1 MLIAA
6 RESFAAASR
15 KRMVR
20 VQYIEST
27 GTQWI
32 DTDFLPKAGDVIRG
46 RFYSAEN
53 QNSGFFGT
61 CGPSFSNA
69 WGVFRTASNWVGFMR
84 TGYGI
89 QGTLQVRG
97 SMETDVVQTI
107 SDYTTFGTT
116 RRYVISGET
125 VHSANV
131 DATLPLSIFAIRN
144 PNSTAGGY
152 SVMSNALRCMSLR
165 VERGGVAVAEFLPVR
180 IGSVSYMHNTVSGNI
195 LANAGTGSFVI
206 GPDVY

>member
-6 RESFAAASR
+6 RESFAAAS
-15 KRMVR
+15 RMVR

-46 RFYSAEN
+46 RFYSTEN
-53 QNSGFFGT
+53 QDSGFFGT
-61 CGPSFSNA
+61 CGTSFASA

-84 TGYGI
+84 TGYGT
-89 QGTLQVRG
+89 QGVAQVGG

-107 SDYTTFGTT
+107 SNYTMFGTT
-116 RRYVISGET
+116 RKYVVSNKT

-144 PNSTAGGY
+144 PNSTADGY

-180 IGSVSYMHNTVSGNI
+180 IGTVAYMHNTISGNL
-195 LANAGTGSFVI
+195 LANAGTGSFI
-206 GPDVY
+206 TGPDVTT

>member
-1 MLIAA
+1 MMIAA

-15 KRMVR
+15 MVR
-20 VQYIEST
+20 VQYLEST
-27 GTQWI
+27 GAQWI
-32 DTDFLPKAGDVIRG
+32 DTDFTPKAGDVIRG

-61 CGPSFSNA
+61 CSTSFSSA
-69 WGVFRTASNWVGFMR
+69 WGVFRTASNWIGFMR

-89 QGTLQVRG
+89 QGIVQVGG
-97 SMETDVVQTI
+97 SMETDIVQTI
-107 SDYTTFGTT
+107 SNYTMFGST
-116 RRYVISGET
+116 RSYVVSGSK
-125 VHSANV
+125 VYSANV

-152 SVMSNALRCMSLR
+152 SMLSNELRCMSLR

-180 IGSVSYMHNTVSGNI
+180 IGSVAYMQNTVSGNI

-206 GPDVY
+206 GPDVNS